1 MSPLQAKV
9 FTYMHLLKNDF
20 WCSSFGSKN
29 ITPNQNQT
37 NLGTYVVNKENEK
50 NVQNVNTNNSGANKK
65 KRTKNETKWTENVHQ
80 INDIRIWLTD
90 Y

>member
-50 NVQNVNTNNSGANKK
+50 NVQNVNTNDSGANKK
-65 KRTKNETKWTENVHQ
+65 NGTKTKQNEQKSY
-80 INDIRIWLTD
+80 IK
-90 Y
+90 

>member
-20 WCSSFGSKN
+20 CCSSFGSKN
-29 ITPNQNQT
+29 ITPIQNQT
-37 NLGTYVVNKENEK
+37 NLGTYVVNEENEK

-65 KRTKNETKWTENVHQ
+65 TDQKRNKMNRKRTSNKRYTN
-80 INDIRIWLTD
+80 LT